1 MTEVQVIEK
10 LRIEFNIILRKKN
23 VIIQYIITDDSIES
37 WENII
42 LNANLFLWSKT
53 TISESPI
60 LI

>member
-37 WENII
+37 
-42 LNANLFLWSKT
+42 
-53 TISESPI
+53 
-60 LI
+60 